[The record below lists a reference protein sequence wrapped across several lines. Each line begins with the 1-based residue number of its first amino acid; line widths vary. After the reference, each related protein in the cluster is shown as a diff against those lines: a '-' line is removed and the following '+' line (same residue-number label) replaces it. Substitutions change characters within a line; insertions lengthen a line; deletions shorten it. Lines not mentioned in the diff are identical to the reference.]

1 MTKTDMQIKQDI
13 EAELR
18 WDPMVNA
25 AQIGVT
31 VDKGTV
37 SLLGSV
43 DTYAE
48 KWAAEDATKRVSGV
62 RAVAQDLN
70 VKVLGEHK
78 HGDSE
83 IAAAALSA
91 IKWDVYVPNTVT
103 ANVTNGVVT
112 LGGQVHWNFQR
123 DAAERAVRYLTGVV
137 SVQNS
142 IALKPDTASA
152 AKVKEGVQAAL
163 QRQATTDGNSIHI
176 ETSGGQVTL
185 TGHASSWQA
194 IEDASNAAWAAP
206 GVTDVRDQLK
216 MQMNA

>member
-1 MTKTDMQIKQDI
+1 MTKSDMQLKQDI

-18 WDPMVNA
+18 WDPMLNA

-62 RAVAQDLN
+62 RSVAQDLT
-70 VKVLGEHK
+70 VKVLGDHK
-78 HGDSE
+78 RNDSE

-91 IKWDVYVPNTVT
+91 IKWDVYVPSSVT
-103 ANVTNGVVT
+103 ATVSNGVLT

-123 DAAERAVRYLTGVV
+123 DAAMRAVRYLTGVTSVHNTITLKPEPV
-137 SVQNS
+137 SV
-142 IALKPDTASA
+142 

-163 QRQATTDGNSIHI
+163 QRQATRDANNIHI

-185 TGHASSWQA
+185 TGHASSWQS
-194 IEDASNAAWAAP
+194 IEDAANAAWAAP
-206 GVTDVRDQLK
+206 GVTDVRDQVK

>member
-1 MTKTDMQIKQDI
+1 MTKTDMQLKQDI
-13 EAELR
+13 ESELR

-62 RAVAQDLN
+62 RAVAQDLT
-70 VKVLGEHK
+70 VKVLVEHK
-78 HGDSE
+78 HNDSE
-83 IAAAALSA
+83 IAEAALSA
-91 IKWDVYVPNTVT
+91 LKWDVYVPSTVT

-123 DAAERAVRYLTGVV
+123 ESAERAVRFLTGVV

-152 AKVKEGVQAAL
+152 SKVKEGVQAAL
-163 QRQATTDGNSIHI
+163 QRQATADASSIHI

-194 IEDASNAAWAAP
+194 IEDAANAAWAAP

-216 MQMNA
+216 MQMHA